1 MKRQRGESC
10 VLKNHCDGSSGF
22 ISRES
27 FHSESS
33 GDCCFRQQQRHISR
47 HDTERNSVT
56 NSSEAETYFIST
68 AAARRGQRHLGLKRR
83 MASATIAAA
92 LAISSISGTGAT
104 SILPTTP
111 SLLYTEENN
120 PSIGRTRDFRIMQG
134 TIQKCKI
141 ALAVG
146 DKDRNNLLDQ
156 NEYLRFVNKLGSKI
170 LEDEPTDY
178 VAISSFD
185 ELSQSLKDDYDY
197 FSNPELGQI
206 NISGSKP
213 GDVPTPIQDVQIN
226 ELCELTSS
234 KILDPN
240 TTTDRDLTDDTNPS
254 TDCSGT
260 VATNECNIDLS
271 ISDSVKND
279 LLDESDYVKFVN
291 RLSSNE
297 YANTQFGQLPI
308 NIKENYNRF
317 ATKDGRVDVSG
328 SKPGQRVSV
337 EQDKFLSAFCCETDL
352 AVNNPGSQEPID
364 PVTPAPTFELFFCQR
379 SMASSDLNRDD
390 GLIEEEYV
398 IFLNRL
404 TKNQFAGETFDTLDA
419 ALQANFVN
427 LKGADGKIDIYGSKP
442 GQASNFEEENALGLI
457 CVETGNTLN
466 GDTPP
471 NEPTTPSP
479 VEPPTAKPSIMNPT
493 SSPVSDP
500 PQPGS
505 PSPSFAPGRSEIYN
519 SFIISNKGGL
529 KAANLTVGTLSRD
542 GLDEAYGIFVQKAVE
557 NFSAENDVVQVRS
570 LRRRKLTVDFLPESD
585 QIYRIVD
592 SYCPDGLAAIE
603 ICMTAFAK
611 FQLTLDGEDGKEVS
625 DSYTAYTQDGISK
638 GELQII
644 LEEVDERTIL
654 KIIDASYPVAPQVD
668 ESTKAP
674 TSAPTEQ
681 KEKER
686 NNRAGPIVGGLFCVI
701 LLIAIIAYVYFKGL
715 PFELPFELPSFPNRG
730 GVRVGIKADDDDDN
744 VRLGSGSGQDE
755 DDASVGDKD
764 TFGKDFG
771 IGNRNSLR
779 DGDGDEEDGE
789 QKDKNR
795 FGFTNKHKRNS
806 ENEDITFGLESKRDV
821 NANAADAS
829 DDMYAFEEP
838 SEIDSETENQDDQ
851 KSSVG
856 NEDIVFGEKSESTNW
871 GANNVFDSGSSNQD
885 WGANGGEENFFGT
898 SAFEE
903 GKEEK
908 EEELS
913 ESGSESEG
921 SESFTSEDET
931 YRSGE
936 MEEIDEGSEQ
946 DSASYDV
953 EELQQETS
961 FSMSSAD
968 DSYNSESLP
977 SKNMSSDLK
986 IKNDDMNAA
995 IDNGDWDAV
1004 VEAAKAFDK
1013 SDQESSMAGSSK
1025 KFGLDD
1031 VTDEDDED
1039 ESYESDS
1046 YSGSGDGSATTKTT
1060 LSEDLRKRADY
1071 RAQVEELVQIVLPDE
1086 TEKVDAMMDQFK
1098 GREAE
1103 LVSTLQTMEER
1114 SSNQRARAAIHKSKP
1129 RSQQQNEAYSNGG
1142 TNGNGG
1148 EGSTSGH
1155 AAVAAASLPIPAEG
1169 AFGDEDAF
1177 GDEGEDQHEVDETE
1191 YSNEYDDQS
1200 YYSEENDSQGSGSF
1214 YSEEEDSASG
1224 SSYTSD
1230 EGSQVKSFFSQEE
1243 GSQEEGS
1250 FYSQEDGSGQREEG
1264 SQEGGSFYSREEGS
1278 GQREEG
1284 SQEGGSFYSQEEGST
1299 QQRSF
1304 YSQEGESI
1312 VESHFSEEGSQSYYT
1327 ETYVSGEEGE
1337 EQGTSF
1343 YSEEGSAKENAA
1355 EQQ

>member
-10 VLKNHCDGSSGF
+10 VLMNHFNGFSGF

-33 GDCCFRQQQRHISR
+33 GNRSFRQQQLQQQRHRSR
-47 HDTERNSVT
+47 HDMEQNSVT
-56 NSSEAETYFIST
+56 NRSEAETDFMPT
-68 AAARRGQRHLGLKRR
+68 AAASRGQRHLGLKRR

-92 LAISSISGTGAT
+92 LAISSISGTCAT
-104 SILPTTP
+104 SVLPTTP
-111 SLLYTEENN
+111 SLSYTEEKD
-120 PSIGRTRDFRIMQG
+120 PFTGRTRDLRILQG

-146 DKDRNNLLDQ
+146 DKNRDDLLDQ
-156 NEYLRFVNKLGSKI
+156 NEYLRFVNQLGSKI

-226 ELCELTSS
+226 ELCELIST

-240 TTTDRDLTDDTNPS
+240 AIADPDPTDNDAPS
-254 TDCSGT
+254 TDCSSAVGT
-260 VATNECNIDLS
+260 NQCNIDLS
-271 ISDSVKND
+271 ISDSIKND

-291 RLSSNE
+291 RLSSNQ

-317 ATKDGRVDVSG
+317 ATKDGQVDVSG

-337 EQDKFLSAFCCETDL
+337 EQDKFLSAFCCETQL
-352 AVNNPGSQEPID
+352 AVDNPGSQEPID
-364 PVTPAPTFELFFCQR
+364 PTTPAPTFELFFCQR
-379 SMASSDLNRDD
+379 AMASSDLNRDD

-404 TKNQFAGETFDTLDA
+404 TESQFAGETFDTLDA

-427 LKGADGKIDIYGSKP
+427 LKGDDGKIDIYGSKP
-442 GQASNFEEENALGLI
+442 GQASNFEEENALILI
-457 CVETGNTLN
+457 CVETGNALN

-471 NEPTTPSP
+471 SEPTTPSP
-479 VEPPTAKPSIMNPT
+479 MEPPTAKPSIMSPT
-493 SSPVSDP
+493 LSPVSDP

-505 PSPSFAPGRSEIYN
+505 PSPTFAPGRSEIYN
-519 SFIISNKGGL
+519 SFIISNRGGL
-529 KAANLTVGTLSRD
+529 KAASLTAGTLSRN
-542 GLDEAYGIFVQKAVE
+542 GLDEAYRIFVQNTVE
-557 NFSAENDVVQVRS
+557 YFSAENDVVEVRS
-570 LRRRKLTVDFLPESD
+570 LRRRKLTINFLPESD

-592 SYCPDGLAAIE
+592 SSCPDGLAAIE
-603 ICMTAFAK
+603 TCMKAFAK

-625 DSYTAYTQDGISK
+625 DSYTGFTQDGISK

-654 KIIDASYPVAPQVD
+654 KIVDASYPVTPQGDEITKAP
-668 ESTKAP
+668 TKAP
-674 TSAPTEQ
+674 TSAPTEV

-686 NNRAGPIVGGLFCVI
+686 NNRAGPIVGGVVFVI
-701 LLIAIIAYVYFKGL
+701 LLMAIITYIFFKKL
-715 PFELPFELPSFPNRG
+715 HFELPFELPSFPNRRG
-730 GVRVGIKADDDDDN
+730 ARVGIKTDDDDDD
-744 VRLGSGSGQDE
+744 VRLGSGSVQDE

-764 TFGKDFG
+764 TFGNDFG
-771 IGNRNSLR
+771 IDNRNSLR
-779 DGDGDEEDGE
+779 DGDEEDGSP
-789 QKDKNR
+789 KDKNR
-795 FGFTNKHKRNS
+795 FGFTNKHRRNA

-821 NANAADAS
+821 DANAADAP

-851 KSSVG
+851 KSSSG
-856 NEDIVFGEKSESTNW
+856 NEGIVFGGEKSESSNNW
-871 GANNVFDSGSSNQD
+871 GANNVFDSGSSSNQD

-913 ESGSESEG
+913 ESGSESEE
-921 SESFTSEDET
+921 SESFASEDET

-936 MEEIDEGSEQ
+936 MDEIEERSER
-946 DSASYDV
+946 DSASEEE
-953 EELQQETS
+953 EELHQETS
-961 FSMSSAD
+961 FSASSAD

-977 SKNMSSDLK
+977 SQKLSSDLR
-986 IKNDDMNAA
+986 IKNNDMNAA

-1004 VEAAKAFDK
+1004 VEAANAFDK
-1013 SDQESSMAGSSK
+1013 GDQESSMAGSSK
-1025 KFGLDD
+1025 KIGRDD
-1031 VTDEDDED
+1031 VNDENIDDDED

-1046 YSGSGDGSATTKTT
+1046 YSGSDDGSATTKTT
-1060 LSEDLRKRADY
+1060 LSEDLMKRVEY

-1129 RSQQQNEAYSNGG
+1129 RLQQQTEAY
-1142 TNGNGG
+1142 NGNGG

-1155 AAVAAASLPIPAEG
+1155 AAVAAASLPVLAEG
-1169 AFGDEDAF
+1169 AFGDEDQEEEFDDAF
-1177 GDEGEDQHEVDETE
+1177 GDETE

-1214 YSEEEDSASG
+1214 YSEEEGSASG
-1224 SSYTSD
+1224 SSYTSE
-1230 EGSQVKSFFSQEE
+1230 EGSQAKSFFSQDE
-1243 GSQEEGS
+1243 GSQEGGSFYTSQEEGS
-1250 FYSQEDGSGQREEG
+1250 RQREEG
-1264 SQEGGSFYSREEGS
+1264 SQEGGSFYT
-1278 GQREEG
+1278 
-1284 SQEGGSFYSQEEGST
+1284 SQGEGST

-1304 YSQEGESI
+1304 DSQEGESI
-1312 VESHFSEEGSQSYYT
+1312 AESYYSEEEGSQDQSYYS

-1337 EQGTSF
+1337 GGEEGSF
-1343 YSEEGSAKENAA
+1343 YSEEGSAKEDAST
-1355 EQQ
+1355 EQK